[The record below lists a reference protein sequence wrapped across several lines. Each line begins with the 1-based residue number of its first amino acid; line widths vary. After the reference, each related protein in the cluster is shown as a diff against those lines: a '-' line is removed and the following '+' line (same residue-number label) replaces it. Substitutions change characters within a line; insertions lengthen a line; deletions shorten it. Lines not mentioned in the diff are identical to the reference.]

1 MKYLIPL
8 NEEFNGEVASLKLE
22 KGAPKINRQELLALI
37 DVAQEEEN
45 WSEVKRLLGLL
56 NSTNESSL
64 LDYSR
69 YSLLLESVQ
78 EAKPIIQ
85 KLVDEDLRKAKIELR
100 EVMNSVKRER
110 MEEPGEKIE
119 EPEEEA
125 SARLKEKEERLKEQI
140 NKKYFGPG
148 SDYEKIKRMLNFQ
161 GPIAA
166 FVRFRYQQGAPLER
180 LEELNRLLTDLR
192 DYLAQLPMSV
202 DEYSKLLSSPE
213 TIAPGYELLGEE
225 LTKLL
230 ELRGGNWLIS
240 KLPKDA
246 RRKLIEAGLATGSP
260 INLREEFRKAPREIQ
275 IELQKEASK
284 LNALNAPHLL
294 RLVLG
299 QVPAKGSIADVLD
312 LVKKTI
318 RNADDVDR
326 SKILETAMNSYP
338 SVAVLYAEGD
348 HFVFSFRND
357 SQLPHLCAKA
367 TGWCI
372 QPSWYNKGY
381 ADQFWSYASGSLQ
394 LGIIDFT
401 VDPSNPYHT
410 VGVTIS
416 PNRSVR
422 SLCNQPNHCTSGSD
436 YRDLL
441 KGFECFDQST
451 GRSDGRHSYPAEMI
465 IVIDENFNREVS
477 LKTQTDGVYK
487 KIKEYSKGERDYE
500 QALAKTL
507 IGMVRDLK
515 SLTETSGVTADD
527 LKAGSE
533 ANLANQVIASEI
545 KNLRKSPVILQV
557 QKDYVQRYSEGV
569 AVLPSPADVK
579 IFEIVMEDSPLLT
592 QKLISNLVT
601 KNKAVL
607 TSLAGHMQKM
617 GASVDTP
624 LAKKLRLINA
634 GLEDAVT
641 ALEVL
646 KEKIK

>member
-8 NEEFNGEVASLKLE
+8 NEEFNGEVSSLKLE
-22 KGAPKINRQELLALI
+22 KGAPTIDQQELMALI
-37 DVAQEEEN
+37 DAAQAEDD
-45 WSEVKRLLGLL
+45 WSEVKRLLGMLKGI
-56 NSTNESSL
+56 SESSL
-64 LDYSR
+64 LNYSR

-78 EAKPIIQ
+78 EAKPIVQ
-85 KLVDEDLRKAKIELR
+85 KEADARIKTLMARLKQ
-100 EVMNSVKRER
+100 
-110 MEEPGEKIE
+110 EEGSDATD
-119 EPEEEA
+119 PEEEA
-125 SARLKEKEERLKEQI
+125 RLKKNIQKIKDDTQQ
-140 NKKYFGPG
+140 KYFGPE
-148 SDYEKIKRMLNFQ
+148 SDFEKIKRMLNFQ
-161 GPIAA
+161 GPITA

-180 LEELNRLLTDLR
+180 LEELTRLLTDLR
-192 DYLAQLPMSV
+192 DYLTQLPMSV
-202 DEYSKLLSSPE
+202 DEYSKLPYSPE

-246 RRKLIEAGLATGSP
+246 RRKLIEAGLATGLP

-275 IELQKEASK
+275 IELQKEASR
-284 LNALNAPHLL
+284 LNALNKPHLL

-436 YRDLL
+436 YRELFKAFTCPGDT
-441 KGFECFDQST
+441 S
-451 GRSDGRHSYPAEMI
+451 HSYPAEMI
-465 IVIDENFNREVS
+465 MAIDENFNREVS
-477 LKTQTDGVYK
+477 LKTQTDDIYK
-487 KIKEYSKGERDYE
+487 KIKEYSRGERDYD

-507 IGMVRDLK
+507 IGMVRDLT
-515 SLTETSGVTADD
+515 SLTKKEGVTADD
-527 LKAGSE
+527 LKANSE

-545 KNLRKSPVILQV
+545 KNLRNSPAILQV
-557 QKDYVQRYSEGV
+557 QKDYVQRYSEGI

-579 IFEIVMEDSPLLT
+579 IFEIVMEGSPLLT
-592 QKLISNLVT
+592 KKLISNMVT

-617 GASVDTP
+617 GANVDTP
-624 LAKKLRLINA
+624 LAKKIRLINA